1 MYKGGTGMLN
11 INRIGRIMK
20 VFKRE
25 YPLTFV
31 YIVIDDRTWTDLV
44 NLHFTLNF
52 KYKSIADKIVKYCE
66 NELNLNMSGINYE
79 EKAFIHELGH
89 IVLTKYLDLP
99 SYSQDLLNYHN
110 APLKD
115 WFVSYRKIK
124 EEYKADIFARDF
136 INKYRN
142 EIFNVTDDIV
152 NTYQN
157 IKNIKNITGYEINN
171 KFNIRKKVN
180 SPLTNLKKLSNDYKI
195 NKEVVVC

>member
-1 MYKGGTGMLN
+1 MLN

-25 YPLTFV
+25 YPLNFV
-31 YIVIDDRTWTDLV
+31 YIILDDRTWTDLI
-44 NLHFTLNF
+44 NLHFNLNF
-52 KYKSIADKIVKYCE
+52 KYNSIADKIIKYYE
-66 NELNLNMSGINYE
+66 NELNLNTSGINYE
-79 EKAFIHELGH
+79 EQAFIHELGH
-89 IVLTKYLDLP
+89 IVLVKYSDLP
-99 SYSQDLLNYHN
+99 LYSQKISNFYN

-115 WFVSYRKIK
+115 WTTSYRKIK
-124 EEYKADIFARDF
+124 EEYEADIFARDF

-152 NTYQN
+152 NTY
-157 IKNIKNITGYEINN
+157 KNINNKNITEYKINN

-180 SPLTNLKKLSNDYKI
+180 LPLTNFKKLSNDYKI

>member
-1 MYKGGTGMLN
+1 MLN

-152 NTYQN
+152 NTY
-157 IKNIKNITGYEINN
+157 KNIKNINITECKINN
-171 KFNIRKKVN
+171 KFNITKKVN
-180 SPLTNLKKLSNDYKI
+180 LPLTNFKKLSNDYKI

>member
-1 MYKGGTGMLN
+1 MLN

-20 VFKRE
+20 IFKRE

-79 EKAFIHELGH
+79 EQAFIHELGH
-89 IVLTKYLDLP
+89 IVLVKYSDLP
-99 SYSQDLLNYHN
+99 LYSQKISNFYN

-115 WFVSYRKIK
+115 WTTSYRKIK
-124 EEYKADIFARDF
+124 EEYEADIFARDF
-136 INKYRN
+136 INKHRN
-142 EIFNVTDDIV
+142 EIFNITDDIV
-152 NTYQN
+152 NTY
-157 IKNIKNITGYEINN
+157 KNINNKNIIGYKINN
-171 KFNIRKKVN
+171 KFNITKKVN
-180 SPLTNLKKLSNDYKI
+180 LPLTNFKKLSNDYKI
-195 NKEVVVC
+195 NKEVVAC

>member
-1 MYKGGTGMLN
+1 MLN

-20 VFKRE
+20 IFKRE

-66 NELNLNMSGINYE
+66 NKLNLNMSGINYE

-89 IVLTKYLDLP
+89 IVLTTYLDLP
-99 SYSQDLLNYHN
+99 AYSQDMLNYHN

-115 WFVSYRKIK
+115 WFTSYRKIK

-142 EIFNVTDDIV
+142 EIYNVKDDIV
-152 NTYQN
+152 NTY
-157 IKNIKNITGYEINN
+157 KNIKNINITEYKINN

-180 SPLTNLKKLSNDYKI
+180 SPLTNFKKLSNDYKI

>member
-1 MYKGGTGMLN
+1 MLN

-20 VFKRE
+20 IFKRE

-89 IVLTKYLDLP
+89 IVLTTYLDLP
-99 SYSQDLLNYHN
+99 AYSQDMSNYHN

-152 NTYQN
+152 NTY
-157 IKNIKNITGYEINN
+157 KNIKNINITECKINN
-171 KFNIRKKVN
+171 KFNITKKVN
-180 SPLTNLKKLSNDYKI
+180 LPLTNFKRLSNDYKI

>member
-1 MYKGGTGMLN
+1 MLN

-115 WFVSYRKIK
+115 WFVPYRKIK
-124 EEYKADIFARDF
+124 EEYKADIFAREF

-142 EIFNVTDDIV
+142 EIFNITDDIV

-157 IKNIKNITGYEINN
+157 IKNIKNITGYEISN
-171 KFNIRKKVN
+171 KFNITKKVN
-180 SPLTNLKKLSNDYKI
+180 LPLTNFKKLSNDYKI

>member
-1 MYKGGTGMLN
+1 MLN

-20 VFKRE
+20 IFKRE

-52 KYKSIADKIVKYCE
+52 KYKSIADKIIKYCE

-152 NTYQN
+152 NTY
-157 IKNIKNITGYEINN
+157 KNIKNINITECKINN

-180 SPLTNLKKLSNDYKI
+180 LPLTNFKKLSNDYKI

>member
-1 MYKGGTGMLN
+1 
-11 INRIGRIMK
+11 MK

-31 YIVIDDRTWTDLV
+31 YIMIDDRTWTDLV

-52 KYKSIADKIVKYCE
+52 KHKSIADKIVKYCE

-79 EKAFIHELGH
+79 EQAFIHELGH
-89 IVLTKYLDLP
+89 IVLVKYLDLP
-99 SYSQDLLNYHN
+99 SYSQKILNFYN

-115 WFVSYRKIK
+115 WTTSYRKIK
-124 EEYKADIFARDF
+124 EEHEADIFARDF

-152 NTYQN
+152 NTYKN
-157 IKNIKNITGYEINN
+157 IKNMKNITGYKINN
-171 KFNIRKKVN
+171 KFNITKKVN
-180 SPLTNLKKLSNDYKI
+180 LPLTNFKKLSNDYKI

>member
-1 MYKGGTGMLN
+1 MLN

-99 SYSQDLLNYHN
+99 SYSQDLSNYYN

-142 EIFNVTDDIV
+142 EIFNVTDDII
-152 NTYQN
+152 NTY
-157 IKNIKNITGYEINN
+157 KNIKNINITECKINN
-171 KFNIRKKVN
+171 KFNITKKVN
-180 SPLTNLKKLSNDYKI
+180 LPLTNFKKLSNDYKI

>member
-1 MYKGGTGMLN
+1 MLN

-142 EIFNVTDDIV
+142 EIFNITDDIV
-152 NTYQN
+152 NTY
-157 IKNIKNITGYEINN
+157 KNIKNITGCEINN
-171 KFNIRKKVN
+171 KFNITKKVN
-180 SPLTNLKKLSNDYKI
+180 LPLTNFKRLSNDYKI

>member
-1 MYKGGTGMLN
+1 MLN

-20 VFKRE
+20 IFKRE

-142 EIFNVTDDIV
+142 EIFNITDDIV
-152 NTYQN
+152 NTYKN
-157 IKNIKNITGYEINN
+157 IKNIKNITECKINN
-171 KFNIRKKVN
+171 KFNIGKKVN
-180 SPLTNLKKLSNDYKI
+180 SPLTNFKKLSNDYKI

>member
-1 MYKGGTGMLN
+1 MLN

-20 VFKRE
+20 IFKRE

-52 KYKSIADKIVKYCE
+52 KYKSIADKILKYCE

-142 EIFNVTDDIV
+142 EIFNITDDIV
-152 NTYQN
+152 NTY
-157 IKNIKNITGYEINN
+157 KNIKNINITECKINN
-171 KFNIRKKVN
+171 KFNITKKVN
-180 SPLTNLKKLSNDYKI
+180 LPLTNFKRLSNDYKI
-195 NKEVVVC
+195 NKEVVIC

>member
-1 MYKGGTGMLN
+1 MLN

-52 KYKSIADKIVKYCE
+52 KYKSIADKIIKYCE

-99 SYSQDLLNYHN
+99 AYSQDMLNYHN

-142 EIFNVTDDIV
+142 EIFNVTDDII
-152 NTYQN
+152 NTY
-157 IKNIKNITGYEINN
+157 KNIKNINITECKINN
-171 KFNIRKKVN
+171 KFNITKKVN
-180 SPLTNLKKLSNDYKI
+180 LPLTNFKRLSNDYKI

>member
-1 MYKGGTGMLN
+1 MIEMLN

-99 SYSQDLLNYHN
+99 AYSQDMSNYYN

-142 EIFNVTDDIV
+142 EIFNVTDDII
-152 NTYQN
+152 NTY
-157 IKNIKNITGYEINN
+157 KNIKNINITECKINN
-171 KFNIRKKVN
+171 KFNITKKVN
-180 SPLTNLKKLSNDYKI
+180 LPLTNFKRLSNDYKI

>member
-1 MYKGGTGMLN
+1 MLN

-99 SYSQDLLNYHN
+99 SYSQDLSNYYN

-142 EIFNVTDDIV
+142 EIFNVTDDII
-152 NTYQN
+152 NTY
-157 IKNIKNITGYEINN
+157 KNIKNINITECKINN
-171 KFNIRKKVN
+171 KFNITKKVN
-180 SPLTNLKKLSNDYKI
+180 LPLTNFKRLSNDYKI

>member
-1 MYKGGTGMLN
+1 MLN

-20 VFKRE
+20 IFKKE

-31 YIVIDDRTWTDLV
+31 YIMIDDRTWTDLV

-52 KYKSIADKIVKYCE
+52 KHNSIADGIIKYCE

-79 EKAFIHELGH
+79 EQAFIHELGH

-99 SYSQDLLNYHN
+99 SYSQDVSNYYN

-115 WFVSYRKIK
+115 WIVSYRKIK

-142 EIFNVTDDIV
+142 EIFNITDDIV
-152 NTYQN
+152 NTY
-157 IKNIKNITGYEINN
+157 KNINNKNITGCKINN
-171 KFNIRKKVN
+171 KFNITKKVN
-180 SPLTNLKKLSNDYKI
+180 LPLTNFKKLSNDYKI

>member
-1 MYKGGTGMLN
+1 MLN

-52 KYKSIADKIVKYCE
+52 KYKSIADKIIKYCE

-99 SYSQDLLNYHN
+99 AYSQDMSNYHN

-142 EIFNVTDDIV
+142 EIFNITDDIV

-157 IKNIKNITGYEINN
+157 IKNIKNITECKINN

-180 SPLTNLKKLSNDYKI
+180 SPLTNFKKLSNDYKI

>member
-1 MYKGGTGMLN
+1 MLN

-20 VFKRE
+20 IFKRE

-152 NTYQN
+152 NTY
-157 IKNIKNITGYEINN
+157 KNIKNINITECKINN
-171 KFNIRKKVN
+171 KFNITKKVN
-180 SPLTNLKKLSNDYKI
+180 LPLTNFKRLSNDYKI

>member
-1 MYKGGTGMLN
+1 MLN

-20 VFKRE
+20 IFKRE

-31 YIVIDDRTWTDLV
+31 YIVIDDRMWTDLV

-142 EIFNVTDDIV
+142 EIFNVTDDII
-152 NTYQN
+152 NTY
-157 IKNIKNITGYEINN
+157 KNIKNINITECKINN
-171 KFNIRKKVN
+171 KFNITKKVN
-180 SPLTNLKKLSNDYKI
+180 LPLTNFKRLSNDYKI

>member
-1 MYKGGTGMLN
+1 MLN

-52 KYKSIADKIVKYCE
+52 KYKSIADKIIKYCE

-99 SYSQDLLNYHN
+99 SYSQDMLNYHN

-152 NTYQN
+152 NTY
-157 IKNIKNITGYEINN
+157 KNIKNINITECKINN
-171 KFNIRKKVN
+171 KFNITKKVN
-180 SPLTNLKKLSNDYKI
+180 LPLTNFKRLSNDYKI

>member
-1 MYKGGTGMLN
+1 MLN

-20 VFKRE
+20 IFKRE

-66 NELNLNMSGINYE
+66 NKLNLNMSGINYE

-89 IVLTKYLDLP
+89 IVLTTYLDLP
-99 SYSQDLLNYHN
+99 AYSQDMLNYHN

-152 NTYQN
+152 NTY
-157 IKNIKNITGYEINN
+157 KNIKNINITEYKINN

-180 SPLTNLKKLSNDYKI
+180 SPLTNFKKLSNDYKI

>member
-1 MYKGGTGMLN
+1 MLN

-52 KYKSIADKIVKYCE
+52 KYKSIADKIIKYCE

-142 EIFNVTDDIV
+142 EIFNVTDDII
-152 NTYQN
+152 NTY
-157 IKNIKNITGYEINN
+157 KNIKNINITECKINN
-171 KFNIRKKVN
+171 KFNITKKVN
-180 SPLTNLKKLSNDYKI
+180 LPLTNFKRLSNDYKI

>member
-1 MYKGGTGMLN
+1 MLN

-20 VFKRE
+20 IFKRE

-31 YIVIDDRTWTDLV
+31 YIMIDDRTWTDLV

-142 EIFNVTDDIV
+142 EIFNITDDIV
-152 NTYQN
+152 NTYKN
-157 IKNIKNITGYEINN
+157 IKNIKNITGCEISN
-171 KFNIRKKVN
+171 KFNVRKKVN
-180 SPLTNLKKLSNDYKI
+180 LPLTNFKKLSNDYKI

>member
-1 MYKGGTGMLN
+1 MLN

-20 VFKRE
+20 IFKRE

-31 YIVIDDRTWTDLV
+31 YIVIDNRTWTDLV

-89 IVLTKYLDLP
+89 IVLVKYSDLP
-99 SYSQDLLNYHN
+99 LYSQKISNFYN

-115 WFVSYRKIK
+115 WITSYRKIK
-124 EEYKADIFARDF
+124 EEYEADIFARDF

-152 NTYQN
+152 NTY
-157 IKNIKNITGYEINN
+157 KNINNKNITEYKINN

-180 SPLTNLKKLSNDYKI
+180 LPLTNLKKLSNDYKI
-195 NKEVVVC
+195 NKEMTVC

>member
-1 MYKGGTGMLN
+1 MLN
-11 INRIGRIMK
+11 INRIGRIMN

-52 KYKSIADKIVKYCE
+52 KYKSIADKILKYCE

-142 EIFNVTDDIV
+142 EIFNVTDDII
-152 NTYQN
+152 NTY
-157 IKNIKNITGYEINN
+157 KNIKNINITECKINN
-171 KFNIRKKVN
+171 KFNITKKVN
-180 SPLTNLKKLSNDYKI
+180 LPLTNFKKLSNDYKI

>member
-1 MYKGGTGMLN
+1 MLN
-11 INRIGRIMK
+11 INRIGRIMN

-52 KYKSIADKIVKYCE
+52 KYKSIVDKIVKYCE

-79 EKAFIHELGH
+79 ENAFIHELGH

-99 SYSQDLLNYHN
+99 AYSQDMSNYHN

-124 EEYKADIFARDF
+124 EEYKADIFAREF
-136 INKYRN
+136 INKHRN
-142 EIFNVTDDIV
+142 EIFNITDDIV
-152 NTYQN
+152 NTY
-157 IKNIKNITGYEINN
+157 KNINNKNIIGYKINN
-171 KFNIRKKVN
+171 KFNITKKVN
-180 SPLTNLKKLSNDYKI
+180 LPLTNFKKLSNDYKI

>member
-1 MYKGGTGMLN
+1 MLN

-152 NTYQN
+152 NTY
-157 IKNIKNITGYEINN
+157 KNIKNINITECKINN

>member
-1 MYKGGTGMLN
+1 MLN

-152 NTYQN
+152 NTY
-157 IKNIKNITGYEINN
+157 KNIKNINITECKINN

-180 SPLTNLKKLSNDYKI
+180 LPLTNFKKLSNDYKI
-195 NKEVVVC
+195 NKEVAVW

>member
-1 MYKGGTGMLN
+1 MLN

-31 YIVIDDRTWTDLV
+31 YIVIDDRMWTDLV

-89 IVLTKYLDLP
+89 IVLTTYLDLP
-99 SYSQDLLNYHN
+99 AYSQDMSNYYN

-152 NTYQN
+152 NTY
-157 IKNIKNITGYEINN
+157 KNIKNINITECKINN
-171 KFNIRKKVN
+171 KFNTTKKVN
-180 SPLTNLKKLSNDYKI
+180 LPLTNFKKLSNDYKI

>member
-1 MYKGGTGMLN
+1 MLN

-99 SYSQDLLNYHN
+99 AYSQDMLNYHN

-142 EIFNVTDDIV
+142 EIFNVTDDII
-152 NTYQN
+152 NTY
-157 IKNIKNITGYEINN
+157 KNIKNINITECKINN
-171 KFNIRKKVN
+171 KFNITKKVN
-180 SPLTNLKKLSNDYKI
+180 LPLTNFKRLSNDYKI

>member
-1 MYKGGTGMLN
+1 MLN

-142 EIFNVTDDIV
+142 EIFNITDDIV
-152 NTYQN
+152 NTY
-157 IKNIKNITGYEINN
+157 KNIKNINITEYKINN

-180 SPLTNLKKLSNDYKI
+180 LPLTNFKKLSNDYKI

>member
-1 MYKGGTGMLN
+1 MLN

-20 VFKRE
+20 IFKRE

-152 NTYQN
+152 NTY
-157 IKNIKNITGYEINN
+157 KNIKNINITECKINN

-180 SPLTNLKKLSNDYKI
+180 LPLTNFKKLSNDYKI

>member
-1 MYKGGTGMLN
+1 MLN

-152 NTYQN
+152 NTY
-157 IKNIKNITGYEINN
+157 KNIKNINITECKINN

-180 SPLTNLKKLSNDYKI
+180 LPLTNFKKLSNDYKI

>member
-1 MYKGGTGMLN
+1 MLN

-20 VFKRE
+20 IFKRE

-52 KYKSIADKIVKYCE
+52 KYKSIANKIVKYCE

-89 IVLTKYLDLP
+89 IVLTTYLDLP
-99 SYSQDLLNYHN
+99 AYSQDMSNYYN

-142 EIFNVTDDIV
+142 EIFNVTDDII
-152 NTYQN
+152 NTY
-157 IKNIKNITGYEINN
+157 KNIKNINITECKINN
-171 KFNIRKKVN
+171 KFNITKKVN
-180 SPLTNLKKLSNDYKI
+180 LPLTNFKRLSNDYKI